1 MTAIVLSFIRSATR
15 ESDLAVVTAASL
27 AGVLLSL
34 VLIFFG
40 PDLGTNIPG

>member
-34 VLIFFG
+34 VFFG